1 MPTPLQTQLLSHT
14 VLAHSRKDYTTLNQS
29 LSVGEA
35 TDIIRRAST
44 GNPIQYYYV
53 VNETGALVGVLPLRK
68 LITFPI
74 ETPIRDVMH
83 PRVISLPQSATV
95 LDACEFFVLHKLLA
109 FPVVN
114 PNKQVV
120 GVIDVSQFTTG
131 MIDMGGSEP
140 STDDVFEVIGFRV
153 AQVKGASPIR
163 AFRFRFPWLLATI
176 GTGIGCAILT
186 SQFEVTL
193 AKSLLLAFF
202 LALVLGL
209 AESVSVQS
217 MTLAIQT
224 LRGVKPTLKWYLG
237 AVRREILTGILIGAA
252 SGLIVALIVLVW
264 RGDPMAAVVIGGGIS
279 GSLVGACFFGLSVP
293 AVLHTLKLDPKIAAG
308 PITLGCTDV
317 LTLIVYF
324 GLAAV
329 IL

>member
-1 MPTPLQTQLLSHT
+1 MPTPLQTQLLNHT

-35 TDIIRRAST
+35 IDIIRKAST

-53 VNETGALVGVLPLRK
+53 VDDAGSLIGVLPLRQ

-74 ETPIRDVMH
+74 DTPIRDVMQK
-83 PRVISLPQSATV
+83 RVISLPQAATI

-114 PNKQVV
+114 QSKQVV
-120 GVIDVSQFTTG
+120 GVIDVSQFTTE
-131 MIDMGGSEP
+131 MIDMGGEP
-140 STDDVFEVIGFRV
+140 QTDDVFEAIGFRI

-163 AFRFRFPWLLATI
+163 AFRFRFPWLMATI
-176 GTGIGCAILT
+176 TTGIGCAILT
-186 SQFEVTL
+186 SVFEVTL
-193 AKSLLLAFF
+193 ARSIVLAFF

-224 LRGVKPTLKWYLG
+224 LRGMKPTLKWYLT
-237 AVRREILTGILIGAA
+237 AVRREILTGVLIGAA
-252 SGLIVALIVLVW
+252 SGLIVGLIVFVW
-264 RGDPMAAVVIGGGIS
+264 RGDPMAAVVIGGGI
-279 GSLVGACFFGLSVP
+279 GGALVGACFFGLSVP
-293 AVLHTLKLDPKIAAG
+293 AVLHTFQLDPKIAAG

-324 GLAAV
+324 GLAAIV
-329 IL
+329 L